1 MFQYNAWAIPCNNRI
16 ECDDG
21 IDENHCTIAN
31 WHRWLAIAA
40 ILVFFSTLF
49 IGSLRLKLKGAV
61 ETEEIQLDESENT
74 AGPISLNRDKRFELV
89 SRLQDGGKE
98 EAKIVHDYLCKNE
111 AHKIVELK
119 VITVSQYEC

>member
-1 MFQYNAWAIPCNNRI
+1 M
-16 ECDDG
+16 
-21 IDENHCTIAN
+21 
-31 WHRWLAIAA
+31 
-40 ILVFFSTLF
+40 VFFSTLF

-61 ETEEIQLDESENT
+61 ETEEIQLDEPENT